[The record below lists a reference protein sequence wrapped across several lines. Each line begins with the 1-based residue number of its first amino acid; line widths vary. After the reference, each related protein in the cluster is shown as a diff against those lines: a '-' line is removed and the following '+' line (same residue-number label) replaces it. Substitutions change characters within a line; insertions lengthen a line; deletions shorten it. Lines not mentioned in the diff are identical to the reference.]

1 MAEAPAIEV
10 SRLKKFYGNFLA
22 LDQVSFTVPRGQILG
37 YLGPNGAGKSTTVN
51 ILVGLLARS
60 SGAVSFDGRTYQ
72 REDFAMRRRIGY
84 VPETGGFYESLSGYE
99 FLQMVGRLYH
109 LEENEVERKARGFL
123 ELFELER
130 SMHQRLA
137 TYSKGMR
144 QKVLISA
151 ALLHNPDL
159 IFMDEPLTGLDAHT
173 ALLLKELIRQMARE
187 GKTVFY
193 CSHVLDVVERLC
205 DRVIILD
212 HGRIVADGNLE
223 ELRRS
228 IPQSGT
234 TTLEEIFKRLTS
246 EEDSGSRVE
255 QFTALMR

>member
-1 MAEAPAIEV
+1 MSEAPAIEV
-10 SRLKKFYGNFLA
+10 RGLSKSYGNFQA
-22 LDQVSFTVPRGQILG
+22 LDQVSFTVPRRQILG
-37 YLGPNGAGKSTTVN
+37 YLGPNGAGKTTTIN
-51 ILVGLLARS
+51 ILVGLLPPS
-60 SGAVSFDGRTYQ
+60 SGTVSFDGQPCQ
-72 REDFAMRRRIGY
+72 RDDFPMRRRIGY

-109 LEENEVERKARGFL
+109 LEEKEVERKARGFL

-130 SMHQRLA
+130 SMHQRIA

-151 ALLHNPDL
+151 ALLHNADL
-159 IFMDEPLTGLDAHT
+159 IFLDEPLTGLDANT
-173 ALLLKELIRQMARE
+173 ALLLKEFIRQMARE

-212 HGRIVADGNLE
+212 HGKIVADGNLE

-228 IPQSGT
+228 T
-234 TTLEEIFKRLTS
+234 DRTTLEEIFKRLTS
-246 EEDSGSRVE
+246 EEDSGARVE
-255 QFTALMR
+255 QFVALMR

>member
-1 MAEAPAIEV
+1 MTEPPAIEV
-10 SRLKKFYGNFLA
+10 SGLTKFYGNFLA

-37 YLGPNGAGKSTTVN
+37 YLGPNGAGKSTTIN
-51 ILVGLLARS
+51 ILVGLLPRS
-60 SGAVSFDGRTYQ
+60 SGTVCFEGRPYQ
-72 REDFAMRRRIGY
+72 REDFRVRRRIGY
-84 VPETGGFYESLSGYE
+84 VPETGGFYESLSGCE

-151 ALLHNPDL
+151 ALLHNPEL
-159 IFMDEPLTGLDAHT
+159 IFLDEPLTGLDANT
-173 ALLLKELIRQMARE
+173 ALLLKELIRQMAHE

-212 HGRIVADGNLE
+212 HGRIIADGNFE

-228 IPQSGT
+228 T
-234 TTLEEIFKRLTS
+234 AAATLEEIFKRLTS
-246 EEDSGSRVE
+246 DEDSGTRVE

>member
-1 MAEAPAIEV
+1 MSEAPAIEV
-10 SRLKKFYGNFLA
+10 RSLTKYYGNFLA

-37 YLGPNGAGKSTTVN
+37 YLGPNGAGKSTTIN
-51 ILVGLLARS
+51 ILVGLLLPS
-60 SGAVSFDGRTYQ
+60 SGTVSFDGRLHQ
-72 REDFAMRRRIGY
+72 RDDFRTRRRIGY
-84 VPETGGFYESLSGYE
+84 VPESGGLYESLSGYE
-99 FLQMVGRLYH
+99 FLQLVGRLYH
-109 LEENEVERKARGFL
+109 LEESEVERKARGFL

-159 IFMDEPLTGLDAHT
+159 IFLDEPLSGLDANT
-173 ALLLKELIRQMARE
+173 ALLLKELIRQLARE
-187 GKTVFY
+187 GRTVFY
-193 CSHVLDVVERLC
+193 SSHVLDVVERLC

-212 HGRIVADGNLE
+212 HGKIIADGNLE

-228 IPQSGT
+228 TEAS
-234 TTLEEIFKRLTS
+234 TLEEIFKRLTS
-246 EEDSGSRVE
+246 EEDSGARVE
-255 QFTALMR
+255 QFAALMRRAG

>member
-10 SRLKKFYGNFLA
+10 SSLTKYYGNFQA
-22 LDQVSFTVPRGQILG
+22 LDEVSFTVPCGQILG
-37 YLGPNGAGKSTTVN
+37 YLGPNGAGKTTTVN
-51 ILVGLLARS
+51 ILVGLLSPS
-60 SGAVSFDGRTYQ
+60 SGAVLFDGRPYG

-84 VPETGGFYESLSGYE
+84 VPETGGLYESLSGYE

-109 LEENEVERKARGFL
+109 LEEVEVERKARGFL

-159 IFMDEPLTGLDAHT
+159 IFFDEPLAGLDANT
-173 ALLLKELIRQMARE
+173 ALLLKELIRQMAGQ
-187 GKTVFY
+187 GKTIFY
-193 CSHVLDVVERLC
+193 CSHVLEVVERLC

-212 HGRIVADGNLE
+212 HGKIIADGNLE

-228 IPQSGT
+228 VAA

-246 EEDSGSRVE
+246 EEDSGLRVE
-255 QFTALMR
+255 QFTALMKERR